1 MRNSLLLL
9 LTVLL
14 ASCARNELAT
24 GPATLDDLTIEV
36 FGKSR
41 ELGYTNKEA
50 GFFYTETNA
59 ANRTGWEGWHV
70 MSRKLM
76 DDYVIT
82 MDSRPLS
89 KSDVQLALVKP
100 DQFTRAYRIGVQ
112 ETVTLLD
119 SVNAIV
125 IELDK
130 IKADSVSLQPLFGD
144 IGREED
150 CTVRFTDNGVLMA
163 NNGHLR
169 RTPKEDYPAWVGIC
183 FTQGPVE
190 SARLPHHQ
198 GRLFAPAFIKT
209 SVRNGKAVAILVA
222 GDTEDATASLLESVS
237 KSYRRRIADRR
248 KRLEQVLNRAL
259 VRTSDPTFDKALSW
273 AILSMDALIMN
284 QGGQKGIFA
293 GLPWF
298 SNYWGRD
305 SFISLPGATL
315 VTGDFNDAR
324 EILRSFA
331 RWQDTNPRSPTYG
344 RIPNLIT
351 PTSTIYNT
359 ADGTPWFVL
368 ALGDYATMSGDTA
381 LVKELYPVVSRSI
394 EGTLRKVDKNGLM
407 THGDAETWMD
417 AVGPNGPWSPR
428 GNRANDIQALWYK
441 QLLTASWMANMT
453 GRQKDFTEWFSYAEQ
468 VRSSFNRLFVDTT
481 RGLIFDHLT
490 ADGTPNRQ
498 FRPNQ
503 LFTLDLVDNAAA
515 QFNAFRSVT
524 KSLVYPYG
532 VASLSQDDPNFHP
545 FHHYPPYYVQD
556 AAYHNGVVW
565 TWLAGPWISA
575 ATKFGYTDLA
585 WQVTRN
591 MTHQILER
599 GAVGTLSELLDAVPR
614 TGEKEPRVSGTFS
627 QAWSLA
633 EFIRVAYQDYLGV
646 RIDAAEGKIELQ
658 PSLPPGITETSF
670 TIPFGP
676 HRISV
681 SYHSSPSEGI
691 ITLASPPSAPMID
704 VVVSWRLEGSEHN
717 FAYVL
722 NPGTQATI
730 AVDPDQV
737 SVEDPLGP
745 RVNQLNLRRVVEDSA
760 GTSPLR
766 LAVPTIHP
774 GLKALRPPPYRI
786 LTHQEISVRNERARV
801 LLDASDPAGDDRG
814 TGSYIYP
821 TTPNLKPGSLD
832 LTHIQISA
840 DENNAYVRL
849 TFRNLS
855 NPGWHPEYGFQ
866 LTMAAIAIDKDGR
879 AGSGG
884 VRIGHNSG
892 FVLPRTNAYE
902 TLILVGGG
910 VQVEDAQGRLLAS
923 YAPAPGDET
932 NPIGDTSTNTV
943 SFALPIDLLGTP
955 SLGWRYTVI
964 VGAQDDHGGAGIGD
978 FRAVGKTAQEWSGG
992 GKIHERDPNV
1002 YDTFNSTV
1010 RLNQ

>member
-9 LTVLL
+9 AVLL
-14 ASCARNELAT
+14 ASCGRNELAT

-36 FGKSR
+36 FGQSR
-41 ELGYTNKEA
+41 GLGYTNKEA
-50 GFFYTETNA
+50 GFFYTETSAPNQ
-59 ANRTGWEGWHV
+59 TGWEGWHV

-76 DDYVIT
+76 DDYLLT

-89 KSDVQLALVKP
+89 KSDVQLTLVKP

-119 SVNAIV
+119 SVDALV
-125 IELDK
+125 VELDK
-130 IKADSVSLQPLFGD
+130 VKADSISLQPLFGD
-144 IGREED
+144 IGREDD
-150 CTVRFTDNGVLMA
+150 CTVRLTDNGILIA
-163 NNGHLR
+163 RNSHLK
-169 RTPKEDYPAWVGIC
+169 RTPKENYPAWIGVG
-183 FTQGPVE
+183 FTEESVE
-190 SARLPHHQ
+190 SARLPAHR
-198 GRLFAPAFIKT
+198 GRLFAPAFVRT
-209 SVRNGKAVAILVA
+209 SVRNGRAVAILVA
-222 GDTEDATASLLESVS
+222 GDTEAGTDSLLASVRT
-237 KSYRRRIADRR
+237 SYQRRIADRR
-248 KRLEQVLNRAL
+248 RRMEQVLNRAL
-259 VRTSDPTFDKALSW
+259 VRTNDPVFDKALSW
-273 AILSMDALIMN
+273 AVLSMDALIMN
-284 QGGQKGIFA
+284 QGGHKGVFA

-315 VTGDFNDAR
+315 VTGGFNDAR

-368 ALGDYATMSGDTA
+368 ALGDYATTSGDTA
-381 LVKELYPVVSRSI
+381 LVKELYPVVARSV
-394 EGTLRKVDKNGLM
+394 EGTLRKVDKNGLL

-441 QLLTASWMANMT
+441 QLLMASWMANIT
-453 GRQKDFTEWFSYAEQ
+453 GNRKNFTEWFSYAEQ
-468 VRSSFNRLFVDTT
+468 VRGSFNRLFVDTT
-481 RGLIFDHLT
+481 TGMIFDHLT

-503 LFTLDLVDNAAA
+503 LFTLDIVDNPTM

-524 KSLVYPYG
+524 QSLVYPYG

-575 ATKFGYTDLA
+575 ATKFGYTGLA

-591 MTHQILER
+591 MSHQILER

-614 TGEKEPRVSGTFS
+614 TGEKEPRLSGTFS

-646 RIDAAEGKIELQ
+646 RVDAAEGKIELQ
-658 PSLPPGITETSF
+658 PSLPPDITETSF
-670 TIPFGP
+670 AIPFGP
-676 HRISV
+676 HMISA
-681 SYHSSPSEGI
+681 SYHSSPSEGT
-691 ITLASPPSAPMID
+691 ITLASPSSAPTID
-704 VVVSWRLEGSEHN
+704 VVVSWRLEGTEHN
-717 FAYVL
+717 FAYLL
-722 NPGTQATI
+722 NPGTKATI
-730 AVDPDQV
+730 TIDPDQV
-737 SVEDPLGP
+737 SVDDPLGP
-745 RVNQLNLRRVVEDSA
+745 RINQLNLHRVLEDSA
-760 GTSPLR
+760 RTSPLH

-774 GLKALRPPPYRI
+774 DLKALQPPPYRI
-786 LTHQEISVRNERARV
+786 LTHQEISVRNEQAKV
-801 LLDASDPAGDDRG
+801 MLDASDPPGDDNG
-814 TGSYIYP
+814 NGSYVYP

-832 LTHIQISA
+832 LTHVKIST
-840 DENNAYVRL
+840 DESNAYFRL
-849 TFRNLS
+849 TFHNLS
-855 NPGWHPEYGFQ
+855 DPGWHPEYGFQ
-866 LTMAAIAIDKDGR
+866 LTIAAIAIDKDGR
-879 AGSGG
+879 TGSGS

-902 TLILVGGG
+902 ALIVVGGG
-910 VQVEDAQGRLLAS
+910 VQVEDARGRLLAA
-923 YAPAPGDET
+923 YAPAFGDET
-932 NPIGDTSTNTV
+932 NPIGDTTTNTV

-955 SLGWRYTVI
+955 SSNWHYTVI

-978 FRAVGKTAQEWSGG
+978 FRSVGKIAQEWSGG
-992 GKIHERDPNV
+992 GKMHESDPNV
-1002 YDTFNSTV
+1002 YDTFTSTT